1 MLKGSSLPLILVI
14 AGGVLY
20 HISQKSIARTAS
32 PLAVVIF
39 AYSLGIILC
48 LIAGWLDPGLRPG
61 WLSPRQIDWAVVGIG
76 AGAVLI
82 EVGFMLTYRYGW
94 DLSVASVITN
104 IATALVL
111 LPVGSIFFHERMTLR
126 TMMGVICCLAGIM
139 LLSRR

>member
-1 MLKGSSLPLILVI
+1 MKGSSLPIILVI

-20 HISQKSIARTAS
+20 YISQKSIARTAS

-48 LIAGWLDPGLRPG
+48 LIAGWLDPALRPG

>member
-1 MLKGSSLPLILVI
+1 MKGSSFPIILVI
-14 AGGVLY
+14 AGGVIY

-48 LIAGWLDPGLRPG
+48 LVAGWLDPTVRPG
-61 WLSPRQIDWAVVGIG
+61 WISPRQIDWAVVGIG
-76 AGAVLI
+76 VGAVLI
-82 EVGFMLTYRYGW
+82 EVGFMLTYRFGW
-94 DLSVASVITN
+94 DLSTASVISN

-111 LPVGSIFFHERMTLR
+111 LPVGLIFFHERMTVR
-126 TMMGVICCLAGIM
+126 TVVGIVCCLAGIV